1 MQCACAILSSVAC
14 LTLHDSSTLSHNGKI
29 FGKKGLLKIQRVLW
43 FSLRLFFQT
52 FLILRRTGGH
62 MIKNVHRFQI
72 NQTTRCNSFT
82 SLLLD
87 VYVRLNMFRA
97 LPCPSSGAYNC
108 ISSHWFYGWSVAVAA
123 LLVVVWRAR
132 PRPTTLL
139 HTHYL
144 TSAHFAK
151 IFCCL
156 WVHHKWHICNYN
168 V

>member
-97 LPCPSSGAYNC
+97 LLRPSSGAYNC
-108 ISSHWFYGWSVAVAA
+108 TRSLWLNHWSVVVGAVVGRG
-123 LLVVVWRAR
+123 LRDHDQQPSNKLVK
-132 PRPTTLL
+132 LL
-139 HTHYL
+139 HL
-144 TSAHFAK
+144 
-151 IFCCL
+151 
-156 WVHHKWHICNYN
+156 VG
-168 V
+168 